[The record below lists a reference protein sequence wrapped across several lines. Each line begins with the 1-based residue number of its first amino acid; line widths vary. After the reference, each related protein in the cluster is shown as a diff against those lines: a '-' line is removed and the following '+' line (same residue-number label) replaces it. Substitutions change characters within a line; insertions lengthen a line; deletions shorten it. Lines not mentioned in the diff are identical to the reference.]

1 MMVNHSAILSSVHEA
16 MQNNPL
22 FGDLL
27 TAGDREFLMNRGMV
41 RPATPGTILCHQ
53 NQRDNRVFI
62 VINGTVEVS
71 ERVNGSTIPLGNLG
85 TGELFGEISALFM
98 IPRIATVTVTKP
110 SVFLEIPGEALEELI
125 QKVPVVRDAV
135 LQRYRNRTLQTALSA
150 VHGFGPLS
158 KESLEELCDKASILT
173 FRKDDLVIKE
183 GEQGDALYIINYGVA
198 RVHINLA
205 GKGINLALLRTGDY
219 FGERSLLTGAPRAAS
234 ISALTQMEVVRLG
247 CEEFLEFIQKYP
259 HVRDNF
265 DLVAYERHEQTKVA
279 RTTPETR
286 DDIQGILTEIQMI
299 LNTN

>member
-158 KESLEELCDKASILT
+158 KNRWKSCVIKRQYLLSGKTTLSSRKASRVMPFTLLIMALPAFTLT
-173 FRKDDLVIKE
+173 LQAKE
-183 GEQGDALYIINYGVA
+183 LIWRCCV
-198 RVHINLA
+198 
-205 GKGINLALLRTGDY
+205 
-219 FGERSLLTGAPRAAS
+219 
-234 ISALTQMEVVRLG
+234 
-247 CEEFLEFIQKYP
+247 
-259 HVRDNF
+259 
-265 DLVAYERHEQTKVA
+265 
-279 RTTPETR
+279 
-286 DDIQGILTEIQMI
+286 QGII
-299 LNTN
+299 LVNVHY